1 MCARCVKPHAPHVH
15 KLTYICNRHWDK
27 ILVFN
32 QTQAKSNDKTNWN
45 YEMNCLLLLPLLP
58 DPNYLVLVLY
68 SRLSSPFWQSPR
80 TRNTL
85 AAEKAPFI
93 RALAKQVV
101 SLLYVF
107 GHFEFPS
114 EAVYGTPRQFSLFI
128 NHQKSPQRTSLAA
141 RWSWKNCGRS
151 WKANFSNIRY
161 GVFYSEDLLT
171 NYLQVLCMQIRQR
184 FLRYSNCRMLI
195 YVVLLSAVS
204 SKKNNFNAW

>member
-1 MCARCVKPHAPHVH
+1 MISTCTNSFTHFLLLKSSVLATLKWPTCQNMRRWSRQLCKDLYLWCLKIKRVCAPCQTTFMST

-27 ILVFN
+27 MLTFN

-68 SRLSSPFWQSPR
+68 SRLSSPFCQSTR

-107 GHFEFPS
+107 GHLS
-114 EAVYGTPRQFSLFI
+114 SL
-128 NHQKSPQRTSLAA
+128 QRP
-141 RWSWKNCGRS
+141 
-151 WKANFSNIRY
+151 
-161 GVFYSEDLLT
+161 
-171 NYLQVLCMQIRQR
+171 CMVPLGSSA
-184 FLRYSNCRMLI
+184 FL
-195 YVVLLSAVS
+195 
-204 SKKNNFNAW
+204 